1 MTLDPHQCF
10 TFDAIELLPFAG
22 LDEARQHEV
31 WCMRTHP
38 DIARWMGSGGDIPL
52 ASHLAYMARQHAQT
66 CDFNYLGRDAAG
78 TLGVV
83 SLHRLDARNGLAW
96 LGIYRNPFRD
106 EPGLGHRLLQAI
118 SQLAF
123 GRLSL
128 HTLKLE
134 VVADNL
140 TAIAA
145 YRRFGFA
152 EEGRWREAILRDDR
166 RYDLLLMGLLAREW
180 KRQ

>member
-1 MTLDPHQCF
+1 MTLDLHQRF
-10 TFDAIELLPFAG
+10 VFGTTELLPFAG
-22 LDEARQHEV
+22 LDEARQQEV
-31 WCMRTHP
+31 WRMRTHP
-38 DIARWMGSGGDIPL
+38 DIARWMGSGGDIPW

-66 CDFNYLGRDAAG
+66 CDFNYLGRDAGG

-83 SLHRLDARNGLAW
+83 SLHRLDMRNGTAW
-96 LGIYRNPFRD
+96 LGIYRNPFR
-106 EPGLGHRLLQAI
+106 EELGLGRRLLQAI
-118 SQLAF
+118 AELGF
-123 GRLSL
+123 GRLGL

-145 YRRFGFA
+145 YRRFGFT

-166 RYDLLLMGLLAREW
+166 RYDLLLMGLLACEW